1 MVILSLFA
9 GTTLQFEF
17 LFYHMLE
24 GEVKSICIVSKAD
37 IQRPV
42 QVDVI
47 PSSSGKSFMAGVFR
61 ENIAI

>member
-17 LFYHMLE
+17 LSYHMLE
-24 GEVKSICIVSKAD
+24 GEVKSICIVSEAD

-42 QVDVI
+42 EVKVI
-47 PSSSGKSFMAGVFR
+47 PSSSGKSFMAGVFGKD
-61 ENIAI
+61 IAI